1 MVTKL
6 STFRRRTRHKLAKK
20 AKDKGKF
27 SLKEYFKMF
36 NTGDKVVLKAE
47 PSIHKGMYHP
57 RFLGKMGVI
66 KGKKGSCYEV
76 AIKDIGKE
84 KTLIVHPIH
93 LRRL

>member
-1 MVTKL
+1 LRKHDN
-6 STFRRRTRHKLAKK
+6 SGESNNDRDCYCFS
-20 AKDKGKF
+20 DGKF